1 MDKILRIAVDGPS
14 GAGKSTIAKAVAKK
28 LNIDYIDTGAMYRAV
43 GYKMLQKGV
52 ALTDIEGLQ
61 NMLDHTEIDFSQG
74 NIYLDGT
81 IVNDVIRTQEISKQ
95 ASDCSAIGIVR
106 KKLVDLQQKMGES
119 KSVIMD
125 GRDIG
130 TVVFPDAEYKFYVTA
145 SAEERARRRYEELA
159 AKGQDVNYDQVLID
173 INTRDHNDST
183 REITPLRKADD
194 AVEVDTTEMNIEE
207 VVAHIC
213 GLMGL

>member
-43 GYKMLQKGV
+43 GYKMLQEGV

-183 REITPLRKADD
+183 REITPRRKADD

>member
-43 GYKMLQKGV
+43 GYKMLQEGV

-145 SAEERARRRYEELA
+145 SAEERARRRYEELV
-159 AKGQDVNYDQVLID
+159 AKGQNVNYDQVLID

>member
-1 MDKILRIAVDGPS
+1 MEKILRIAVDGPS

-61 NMLDHTEIDFSQG
+61 DMLDHTEIDFSQG
-74 NIYLDGT
+74 NIYLDGE

-130 TVVFPDAEYKFYVTA
+130 TVVFPDAEFKFYVTA
-145 SAEERARRRYEELA
+145 SAEERARRRYEELI
-159 AKGQDVNYDQVLID
+159 AKGQDVDYDQVLID

-183 REITPLRKADD
+183 REITPLRKAED
-194 AVEVDTTEMNIEE
+194 AVEVDTTSMNIEE